1 MYKLLS
7 FLCPLF
13 FDGHLDRFCI
23 LTIMNRYFSKESIQ
37 MSNRNCSSLFSIRT
51 MKIKTTISYHF
62 TPVRLAISKKNQKIG
77 EDVEGVEQEQCLQTA
92 GGNVN

>member
-1 MYKLLS
+1 
-7 FLCPLF
+7 
-13 FDGHLDRFCI
+13 
-23 LTIMNRYFSKESIQ
+23 
-37 MSNRNCSSLFSIRT
+37 